1 MIRREDV
8 ERITSAARIE
18 DVVGDFVSLKK
29 AGQNLKGL
37 CPFHNEK
44 TPSFTVSPAKGF
56 YKCFGCGAAG
66 NSVGFLMAIEHF
78 SYPEALK
85 YLAQKYGIDYSEDK
99 DPEYEQ
105 KKTEEDELYFINEYA
120 QKWFSQQLLE
130 TDLGKSIGLSY
141 FRQRGF
147 SDHTIKKFNLGYSP
161 EARDALHNKAIF
173 DGYREELLV
182 KSGLI
187 IAESKADRFRGRVI
201 FPIHSLSGKVIGF
214 GGRTLLT
221 DKTVAKYVN
230 SPETPIYVKSNVL
243 YGMHL
248 AKGQIIKHDLCYL
261 AEGYTD
267 VISMHQA
274 GIENVVAS
282 SGTSL
287 TEEQIRLIRR
297 FTPNI
302 CVMYDGD
309 SAGIKASFRAIDMLL
324 SDGLNVKVVL
334 FPDGEDPD
342 SFSRKVSTA
351 ELREYLGNNAT
362 DFIIYKSQILLNES
376 GNDPMKR
383 AQAIRDVVNSI
394 ALISDAIIR
403 AQFIAACSRQF
414 GIEESVLIGE
424 MNKTLRAK
432 LKDKLKKSEGED
444 YQMPEPVPETIVQQE
459 KWLPSTADL
468 IIAQEKRLIQLILNF
483 SRHELTFKTKDEE
496 GFDEL
501 RYFPLP
507 AYIKME
513 LERDGLSFGDQTYNM
528 IFNAVLNLL
537 HDEIPAE
544 YDRIIY
550 KTGQENANLIYD
562 LISTQYL
569 LSPNWEKIHKLEI
582 QSVESNNQ
590 MLTTEVGFSILELK
604 ALHLRQK
611 MEKLEAKLKE
621 EKDPEEQMLLLDQF
635 NILKKLEVDILNG
648 MLKRVIIR

>member
-85 YLAQKYGIDYSEDK
+85 YLASKYGIDYSEDK
-99 DPEYEQ
+99 DPDYEQ

-120 QKWFSQQLLE
+120 QKWFTQQLLE
-130 TDLGKSIGLSY
+130 TDLGKSVGLSY

-147 SDHTIKKFNLGYSP
+147 SDHTIKKFNLGFSP

-187 IAESKADRFRGRVI
+187 VAESKADRFRGRVI
-201 FPIHSLSGKVIGF
+201 FPIHSLSGKIIGF

-221 DKTVAKYVN
+221 DKSVAKYVN

-248 AKGQIIKHDLCYL
+248 AKGQIVKHDLCYL

-297 FTPNI
+297 FTTNI

-309 SAGIKASFRAIDMLL
+309 AAGIKASFRAIDMLL
-324 SDGLNVKVVL
+324 TEGLNVKVVL

-342 SFSRKVSTA
+342 SFSRKVSMT
-351 ELREYLGNNAT
+351 ELRDYLNNNAA
-362 DFIIYKSQILLNES
+362 DFIIYKSQILLQES
-376 GNDPMKR
+376 GNDPLKR

-394 ALISDAIIR
+394 ALINDAIIR
-403 AQFIAACSRQF
+403 AQFIAACSRHF
-414 GIEESVLIGE
+414 DIEESVLVGE
-424 MNKTLRAK
+424 MNKILRAK
-432 LKDKLKKSEGED
+432 LKDKLKKTESED
-444 YQMPEPVPETIVQQE
+444 FQLPEPAEGTIIRQE
-459 KWLPSTADL
+459 KLLPSTADL
-468 IIAQEKRLIQLILNF
+468 ISAQEKRLIQLILNF
-483 SRHELTFKTKDEE
+483 SQHELVFKSKDEE

-501 RYFPLP
+501 RHIQLP
-507 AYIKME
+507 VYIKSE
-513 LERDGLSFGDQTYNM
+513 LDR
-528 IFNAVLNLL
+528 
-537 HDEIPAE
+537 DEIGFSQPTFDKIFGSVLKLLQE
-544 YDRIIY
+544 EITPEHDRIISIA
-550 KTGQENANLIYD
+550 GQELANLIYD
-562 LISTQYL
+562 LISSQYL
-569 LSPNWEKIHKLEI
+569 LSPNWSKIHKLEI
-582 QSVESNNQ
+582 PSVETNNQ
-590 MLTTEVGFSILELK
+590 MLTTEVAFSVLELK
-604 ALHLRQK
+604 ALHLRLK
-611 MEKLEAKLKE
+611 MEKLEIRLKE
-621 EKDPEEQMLLLDQF
+621 EKDPEEQMVLLDQF
-635 NILKKLEVDILNG
+635 NVLKKLEKDILNG
-648 MLKRVIIR
+648 MLNRVVIR